1 MPVWELWPFL
11 QRSSASG
18 LRSSVRPL
26 AVIVLN
32 SPLPGGTAMK
42 KLWDTAG
49 VRICA
54 DGGSNR
60 LYDQFRGQLVPDV
73 IIGDFDSVRPEVI
86 QSFQSSKF
94 GEPLRVIKCSD
105 ECNTDLDK
113 CMLYAAYHYN
123 HHPDEYSAAGHDEAA
138 PLVAV
143 AGSINYGGRL
153 DHTFS
158 IINSLLTAT
167 RGTSKESAGAY
178 AMHLPNKFRP
188 VLLDPDCLAMVLPAG
203 DHKLQLGRTDCVRP
217 ERRYYAGV
225 LPVEAPVRSCTTE
238 GLRWNCED
246 YRLEFGGII
255 SACNQ
260 INERTEMLRIV
271 NSDPVL
277 FTMTL
282 TAEEA
287 SLQPS
292 SPMGDDSDLKT
303 LTNYSRLS
311 FGTIFLG
318 RKLHF
323 LREVPPL
330 TVGFYKY
337 NERTEINRKLAL
349 AILPSLKVEVIVEC
363 VGSSVNYVDAVLLDF
378 EGGLTEA
385 NNVFTTRPADTGS
398 FARVLQRSKRACSWS
413 DLQLKGDRPLMF
425 SADRRTLY
433 LSLSEDNTLAL
444 SRA

>member
-1 MPVWELWPFL
+1 A
-11 QRSSASG
+11 RG
-18 LRSSVRPL
+18 LDNTL
-26 AVIVLN
+26 
-32 SPLPGGTAMK
+32 
-42 KLWDTAG
+42 

-188 VLLDPDCLAMVLPAG
+188 ILLDPDCLAMVLPAG

-292 SPMGDDSDLKT
+292 SPMGD
-303 LTNYSRLS
+303 
-311 FGTIFLG
+311 
-318 RKLHF
+318 
-323 LREVPPL
+323 
-330 TVGFYKY
+330 
-337 NERTEINRKLAL
+337 
-349 AILPSLKVEVIVEC
+349 
-363 VGSSVNYVDAVLLDF
+363 VGSSGPM
-378 EGGLTEA
+378 EGFK
-385 NNVFTTRPADTGS
+385 NFYTTVTGRDEVQLPKPA
-398 FARVLQRSKRACSWS
+398 
-413 DLQLKGDRPLMF
+413 
-425 SADRRTLY
+425 
-433 LSLSEDNTLAL
+433 SE
-444 SRA
+444 

>member
-32 SPLPGGTAMK
+32 SPLPRGTAMK
-42 KLWDTAG
+42 QLWDTAG

-123 HHPDEYSAAGHDEAA
+123 HHPDEYSGGDDEAA

-167 RGTSKESAGAY
+167 RGT
-178 AMHLPNKFRP
+178 
-188 VLLDPDCLAMVLPAG
+188 
-203 DHKLQLGRTDCVRP
+203 
-217 ERRYYAGV
+217 
-225 LPVEAPVRSCTTE
+225 
-238 GLRWNCED
+238 
-246 YRLEFGGII
+246 
-255 SACNQ
+255 
-260 INERTEMLRIV
+260 
-271 NSDPVL
+271 
-277 FTMTL
+277 
-282 TAEEA
+282 
-287 SLQPS
+287 
-292 SPMGDDSDLKT
+292 
-303 LTNYSRLS
+303 
-311 FGTIFLG
+311 
-318 RKLHF
+318 
-323 LREVPPL
+323 
-330 TVGFYKY
+330 
-337 NERTEINRKLAL
+337 
-349 AILPSLKVEVIVEC
+349 
-363 VGSSVNYVDAVLLDF
+363 
-378 EGGLTEA
+378 
-385 NNVFTTRPADTGS
+385 
-398 FARVLQRSKRACSWS
+398 
-413 DLQLKGDRPLMF
+413 
-425 SADRRTLY
+425 
-433 LSLSEDNTLAL
+433 
-444 SRA
+444 